1 MKNIP
6 AEMFEFTRRD
16 EKIHD
21 EKIQTKAIGYFMDA
35 WLRFRKNKSAVVAFT
50 LIVILVLFALIVPF
64 ISHYDVNF
72 REG

>member
-1 MKNIP
+1 MMSERDMKNIP

-50 LIVILVLFALIVPF
+50 LIVILILGIGGDKP
-64 ISHYDVNF
+64 
-72 REG
+72 